1 MADAVEMP
9 ISDRVFRL
17 ASVILAASD
26 AVPFTRSMQTS
37 VRDILRLRIFRFNPF
52 SGAPVFLG
60 PTLLLLAFVREK
72 RLKRDQLFS

>member
-26 AVPFTRSMQTS
+26 AVEVGQAI
-37 VRDILRLRIFRFNPF
+37 VVAAKIVD
-52 SGAPVFLG
+52 
-60 PTLLLLAFVREK
+60 LLEE
-72 RLKRDQLFS
+72 LKGLKYEEARHIDH